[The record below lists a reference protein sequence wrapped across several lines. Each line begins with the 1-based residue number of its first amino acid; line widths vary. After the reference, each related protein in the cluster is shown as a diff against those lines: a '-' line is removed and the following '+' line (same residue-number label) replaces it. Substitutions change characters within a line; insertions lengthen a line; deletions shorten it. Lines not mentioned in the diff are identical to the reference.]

1 MSREIEITIREGEF
15 LDVDYR
21 KMLTRLALLLMSE
34 LCEVKRGFRIATAPQ
49 PREDGPFYQFVVIGD
64 GDKVLFVFEGDT
76 EEQLADSLW
85 EAICQKYALCE
96 RIGLLSPER
105 TAALN

>member
-21 KMLTRLALLLMSE
+21 KMLTRLALLLMSD

-49 PREDGPFYQFVVIGD
+49 PREDGPFYQLQVIGD
-64 GDKVLFVFEGDT
+64 GEKILFVFEGDS

-85 EAICQKYALCE
+85 TAICAKYALCE
-96 RIGLLSPER
+96 HGGLISPD
-105 TAALN
+105 TTTTLN

>member
-21 KMLTRLALLLMSE
+21 KMLTRLALLLMSD

-49 PREDGPFYQFVVIGD
+49 PREDGPFYQLAVIGD

-85 EAICQKYALCE
+85 GAVCRKYAMCE
-96 RIGLLSPER
+96 RIGLLSPGKTE
-105 TAALN
+105 TLN